1 MPASPSSCALRMTER
16 FRPAHL
22 FRYSLPLLLALGLG
36 SAAHAADAGGPA
48 WAALSPQQRN
58 ALAPLAG
65 DWANLDAP
73 RRQKWLE
80 VAARFDQLSTAE
92 RERVQQRMGDWARL
106 SPSERG
112 QARLNYQGAKQL
124 SIEAR
129 QARWEAYQALPED
142 QRRRLAAQGQAPA
155 PAPRAGAASA
165 PAGRPAVAAAKPR
178 PATAP
183 GATRPKVNTVPDP
196 LAAAA
201 PKPVSPTVVQAKP
214 GASTRLITQQPT
226 PQPDHQKTGMPKIA
240 ATAEFVDRK
249 TLLPQRGP
257 QSAGAASAPAPR

>member
-1 MPASPSSCALRMTER
+1 MTER
-16 FRPAHL
+16 FRKAHPFWCGL
-22 FRYSLPLLLALGLG
+22 LLLAWGLNSVAQAAEAG
-36 SAAHAADAGGPA
+36 SPA
-48 WAALSPQQRN
+48 WAALSAQQRT

-65 DWANLDAP
+65 EWANLDAP

-80 VAARFDQLSTAE
+80 IAARFDQLSPAE
-92 RERVQQRMGDWARL
+92 RERVQQRMGEWARL
-106 SPSERG
+106 SPAERG

-124 SIEAR
+124 SVEDR

-155 PAPRAGAASA
+155 PAPRAGSASA
-165 PAGRPAVAAAKPR
+165 PARPALTAAQPR

-201 PKPVSPTVVQAKP
+201 PKPVGPTVVQAKP
-214 GASTRLITQQPT
+214 GASTRLITQKPT
-226 PQPDHQKTGMPKIA
+226 PQPEHQQTGMPKIA
-240 ATAEFVDRK
+240 ATSEFVDRK

-257 QSAGAASAPAPR
+257 QSAGAASGAASR